1 MGKLTIKEIKS
12 IKEAFWMIE
21 RNIQRIVIGSALA
34 LATTALLP
42 IVKNTLRPIV
52 RDLSKQMKYLVVAAK
67 EEIEDMAA
75 EVKFER
81 MRKSLDKEIF
91 IDSEVYEVEHPK
103 RIFQ

>member
-1 MGKLTIKEIKS
+1 
-12 IKEAFWMIE
+12 MIE
-21 RNIQRIVIGSALA
+21 RNLQRIVIGSALA

-42 IVKNTLRPIV
+42 VVKKTLRPIMV
-52 RDLSKQMKYLVVAAK
+52 DLSKQMRYLIVATK

-91 IDSEVYEVEHPK
+91 IDSEVYEVENQN
-103 RIFQ
+103 RIFH

>member
-1 MGKLTIKEIKS
+1 
-12 IKEAFWMIE
+12 MIE
-21 RNIQRIVIGSALA
+21 RNLQRIVIGSALA

-42 IVKNTLRPIV
+42 VIKKTLRPIMV
-52 RDLSKQMKYLVVAAK
+52 DLSKQMRYLIVATK

-91 IDSEVYEVEHPK
+91 IDSEVYEVENQN
-103 RIFQ
+103 RIFH

>member
-1 MGKLTIKEIKS
+1 
-12 IKEAFWMIE
+12 MIE
-21 RNIQRIVIGSALA
+21 RNLQRIVIGSALA

-42 IVKNTLRPIV
+42 VIKKTLRPIML
-52 RDLSKQMKYLVVAAK
+52 DLSKQMRYLIVATK

-91 IDSEVYEVEHPK
+91 IDSEVYEVENQN
-103 RIFQ
+103 RIFH

>member
-1 MGKLTIKEIKS
+1 
-12 IKEAFWMIE
+12 MIE
-21 RNIQRIVIGSALA
+21 RNLQRIVIGSALA

-42 IVKNTLRPIV
+42 VIKKTLQPIML
-52 RDLSKQMKYLVVAAK
+52 DLSKQMRYLIVATK

-91 IDSEVYEVEHPK
+91 IDSEVYEVENQN
-103 RIFQ
+103 RIFH

>member
-1 MGKLTIKEIKS
+1 
-12 IKEAFWMIE
+12 MIE
-21 RNIQRIVIGSALA
+21 RNLQRIIIGSALA

-42 IVKNTLRPIV
+42 VVKKTLRPIMV
-52 RDLSKQMKYLVVAAK
+52 DLSKQMRYLIVATK

-91 IDSEVYEVEHPK
+91 IDSEVYEVENQNQ
-103 RIFQ
+103 IFH

>member
-1 MGKLTIKEIKS
+1 
-12 IKEAFWMIE
+12 MIE
-21 RNIQRIVIGSALA
+21 RNLQRIVIGSALA

-42 IVKNTLRPIV
+42 VIKKTLQPIML
-52 RDLSKQMKYLVVAAK
+52 DLSKQMRYLIVATK

-91 IDSEVYEVEHPK
+91 IDSEVYEVENQNRVFH
-103 RIFQ
+103 

>member
-1 MGKLTIKEIKS
+1 
-12 IKEAFWMIE
+12 MIE
-21 RNIQRIVIGSALA
+21 RNLQRIVIGSALA

-42 IVKNTLRPIV
+42 VVKKTLRPIML
-52 RDLSKQMKYLVVAAK
+52 DLSKQMRYLIVATK

-91 IDSEVYEVEHPK
+91 IDSEVYEVENQN
-103 RIFQ
+103 RIFH

>member
-1 MGKLTIKEIKS
+1 
-12 IKEAFWMIE
+12 MIE
-21 RNIQRIVIGSALA
+21 RNLQRIIIGSALA

-42 IVKNTLRPIV
+42 VVKKTLRPIMV
-52 RDLSKQMKYLVVAAK
+52 DLSKQMRYLIVATK

-91 IDSEVYEVEHPK
+91 IDSEVYEVENQN
-103 RIFQ
+103 RIFH

>member
-1 MGKLTIKEIKS
+1 
-12 IKEAFWMIE
+12 MIE
-21 RNIQRIVIGSALA
+21 RNLQRIVIGSALA

-42 IVKNTLRPIV
+42 VIKKTLRPIML
-52 RDLSKQMKYLVVAAK
+52 DLSKQMRYLIVATK

-91 IDSEVYEVEHPK
+91 IDSEVYEVENQNRVFH
-103 RIFQ
+103 

>member
-1 MGKLTIKEIKS
+1 
-12 IKEAFWMIE
+12 MIE
-21 RNIQRIVIGSALA
+21 RNLQRIVIGSALA

-42 IVKNTLRPIV
+42 VVKKTLRPIML
-52 RDLSKQMKYLVVAAK
+52 DLSRQMRYLIVATK

-91 IDSEVYEVEHPK
+91 IDSEVNEVENQN
-103 RIFQ
+103 RIFH

>member
-1 MGKLTIKEIKS
+1 M
-12 IKEAFWMIE
+12 FE
-21 RNIQRIVIGSALA
+21 RNLQRIVIGSALA

-42 IVKNTLRPIV
+42 VIKKTLRPIML
-52 RDLSKQMKYLVVAAK
+52 DLSKQMRYLIVATK

-91 IDSEVYEVEHPK
+91 IDSEVYEVENQN
-103 RIFQ
+103 RIFH

>member
-1 MGKLTIKEIKS
+1 
-12 IKEAFWMIE
+12 MIE
-21 RNIQRIVIGSALA
+21 RNLHRIVIGSALA

-42 IVKNTLRPIV
+42 VIKKTLQPIML
-52 RDLSKQMKYLVVAAK
+52 DLSKQMRYLIVATK

-91 IDSEVYEVEHPK
+91 IDSEVYEVENQN
-103 RIFQ
+103 RIFH

>member
-1 MGKLTIKEIKS
+1 
-12 IKEAFWMIE
+12 MIE
-21 RNIQRIVIGSALA
+21 RNLRRIVIGSALA

-42 IVKNTLRPIV
+42 VIKKTLRPIML
-52 RDLSKQMKYLVVAAK
+52 DLSKQMRYLIVATK

-91 IDSEVYEVEHPK
+91 IDSEVYEVENQN
-103 RIFQ
+103 RIFH